1 MQDVDEPLVDEAMK
15 KEEVTGGG
23 RKKGSRGN
31 KGLQAKEVETSKRG
45 RPSSLKE
52 GVDGRRRRE
61 RLAKEVKEA
70 SEPPTTEEE
79 EIPPPVHLDQPAQA
93 QVVEAAVLEVEE
105 PQVEVAHQPQ
115 VVPAESV
122 RVSESLASTDRAS
135 ASPPCEVDFVFIF
148 IHSHLFLIIHT
159 PNMFFIQ
166 VSSTTAMEEVT
177 SAPAT
182 VSAPMTRIVEGI
194 IAETSEPVEIEEDD
208 DDDDEDLGLCIV
220 SEAGEEIDDREPRR
234 EVAVETSSI
243 HQTEDIAEEETEVNE
258 DIINKQPEKADDN
271 AEVLPG
277 MSDEEVNAEPGTSD
291 QAGEE
296 IDDVEPHS
304 ESGAKKDLTKDSIDP
319 VSLLSSG
326 ISITVIDRKKK
337 VVSGEKKKEEEEV
350 EEEEEK
356 ADLSSDISVTVVPKA
371 KADEKLGKFVIKMK
385 SDKDLLEP
393 EKPAEKK
400 PLVQQR
406 KRLSE
411 EERANPPD
419 PIVTISKV
427 AGGATRSTPSPS
439 GTRKLGPSP
448 GPASS
453 PGPRPHHRGLTHH
466 MGPRPPIMGPHLM
479 RGQFPRPP
487 RPPMLGGLPN
497 LQPRPAGPLSGP
509 PSLPSKAGPVAEQM
523 NNVAG
528 KLADYMRHS
537 LEDMFREVGTASPE
551 ATIKGLQMEL
561 EKMQWRH
568 QQELAEVKHNADLVL
583 MEMRQSMEVEKQRGL
598 MDTRKQAEIDKQR
611 AIVDTKKKQWCAMC
625 GKEAIFYCCWNTSYC
640 DYPCQQAHWPSH
652 MSSCAQGGGG
662 EGQQADVAQDATEQQ
677 QQHQAALGTHFLAGA
692 TGLRGSSGRGPRPP
706 TPGRGPGRPPGS
718 GVGGLRFPMRP
729 TLPTQM
735 SFSRPY
741 FL

>member
-1 MQDVDEPLVDEAMK
+1 
-15 KEEVTGGG
+15 
-23 RKKGSRGN
+23 
-31 KGLQAKEVETSKRG
+31 
-45 RPSSLKE
+45 
-52 GVDGRRRRE
+52 
-61 RLAKEVKEA
+61 
-70 SEPPTTEEE
+70 
-79 EIPPPVHLDQPAQA
+79 
-93 QVVEAAVLEVEE
+93 
-105 PQVEVAHQPQ
+105 
-115 VVPAESV
+115 
-122 RVSESLASTDRAS
+122 
-135 ASPPCEVDFVFIF
+135 
-148 IHSHLFLIIHT
+148 
-159 PNMFFIQ
+159 
-166 VSSTTAMEEVT
+166 MEDMT
-177 SAPAT
+177 NAPAT
-182 VSAPMTRIVEGI
+182 VSAPTTRIVEGV

-234 EVAVETSSI
+234 EVAAETSIEQESEVAM
-243 HQTEDIAEEETEVNE
+243 EDETEVTE
-258 DIINKQPEKADDN
+258 DIINAQSEKADDD
-271 AEVLPG
+271 AEVLPD
-277 MSDEEVNAEPGTSD
+277 MSEEELVGDPATSEL
-291 QAGEE
+291 AAEE
-296 IDDVEPHS
+296 IDDVEPAVAD
-304 ESGAKKDLTKDSIDP
+304 GGTKKDPKKDSIDP

-337 VVSGEKKKEEEEV
+337 AMAGEKKKEEEEV
-350 EEEEEK
+350 EEEK
-356 ADLSSDISVTVVPKA
+356 TDLSSDISVTVVPKA

-393 EKPAEKK
+393 EKPAEKLEKK
-400 PLVQQR
+400 PVVPR

-411 EERANPPD
+411 EDRSNPPD

-427 AGGATRSTPSPS
+427 AGASRSTPSP
-439 GTRKLGPSP
+439 GHARKLGPSP

-453 PGPRPHHRGLTHH
+453 PSPRPHHRGPTHH
-466 MGPRPPIMGPHLM
+466 MGPRPPIMGPHMM

-487 RPPMLGGLPN
+487 RPPMLGLPN

-509 PSLPSKAGPVAEQM
+509 PSLPSKAGPVAEQL

-537 LEDMFREVGTASPE
+537 LEDMFREVGNASPE
-551 ATIKGLQMEL
+551 TTIKGLQMEL

-611 AIVDTKKKQWCAMC
+611 AIVDTKKKQWCAAC

-662 EGQQADVAQDATEQQ
+662 EGQQQTDGGSAAQDATEQQ
-677 QQHQAALGTHFLAGA
+677 QHQPQQPAPGIHFLAG
-692 TGLRGSSGRGPRPP
+692 TGGLRGAAGRGPRPP

-718 GVGGLRFPMRP
+718 GMGGMRFPLRP
-729 TLPTQM
+729 SMPTQM